1 MSGPNWG
8 LWARQDQDALDDD
21 EGDSESTSA
30 SASGAQSSASASASS
45 SDAQLVEV
53 SSQEEQP
60 DGAATANTIVMK
72 NGTSQLFYPL
82 CVYANIFGST
92 PRPNSVHPA
101 GHSLG
106 EHDGIKGVFVPD
118 QEW

>member
-30 SASGAQSSASASASS
+30 SASGEQSSASESS
-45 SDAQLVEV
+45 SCAQLVEV

-60 DGAATANTIVMK
+60 GGGASANLMVMK
-72 NGTSQLFYPL
+72 NGNVQVFYPL
-82 CVYANIFGST
+82 SVYASIFGGT
-92 PRPNSVHPA
+92 PRPDSVHPA

-106 EHDGIKGVFVPD
+106 EHDGIKGVFVPE
-118 QEW
+118 QER